1 MKHAFREQET
11 PNADPARLSE
21 NTLFCPKCGRIHAKF
36 QKKITRKYTKNGVL
50 AVEFLITASPNAL
63 ESKTDEEISAYFSD
77 ALRYLQDKHGAENVV
92 YAGIH
97 RDETTPHMYAYIVP
111 LDERGK
117 LNCHKFYGAK
127 TPFLTYKLIF
137 LSKSATNMV

>member
-1 MKHAFREQET
+1 M
-11 PNADPARLSE
+11 
-21 NTLFCPKCGRIHAKF
+21 
-36 QKKITRKYTKNGVL
+36 

-63 ESKTDEEISAYFSD
+63 DSKTDEEISAYFSD

-127 TPFLTYKLIF
+127 TRFLTYKLIF
-137 LSKSATNMV
+137 LSKSAINMA